1 VPVGAGKVNLDH
13 SVIGP
18 LGSVPSRVGQE
29 EDMGQLGDEH
39 RGRVILGGVEGA
51 ILKLLAHG
59 VHVVRVLSSC
69 PGDVKDGDGG
79 DVVLEAV
86 SHVDCSS
93 REYSGVA
100 LALQVLGQTG
110 LAVVASS
117 ISDPDDVTVIS
128 RYIQHLQDMCLP
140 GTGDEARVIRPALK
154 APQAIVAQRGV
165 VARTHCGEFV
175 FEVGHREVRILL
187 DGHDSVVEGGTTL
200 LALASRFTEGKG
212 TSNSGVFLVAVV
224 NGLLLGATAFLQ
236 GHGLEQ
242 GVSVVDCSHAH
253 GLGQLDVAL
262 PVNGSSSRSAF
273 DLEGKELDVFR

>member
-86 SHVDCSS
+86 GHINGPS
-93 REYSGVA
+93 RQYSGVA
-100 LALQVLGQTG
+100 LALKVLGQTG
-110 LAVVASS
+110 FAVVSSS
-117 ISDPDDVTVIS
+117 ISDPDDVAVVS

-140 GTGDEARVIRPALK
+140 WTGDKARVVRPALE
-154 APQAIVAQRGV
+154 ASQAVVAQRRV
-165 VARTHCGEFV
+165 IARANSGEFV
-175 FEVGHREVRILL
+175 FEVGHREVRVLL

-200 LALASRFTEGKG
+200 LALASRFAEGEG
-212 TSNSGVFLVAVV
+212 TSNSSVFLVAVV
-224 NGLLLGATAFLQ
+224 DGLLLGATPFLQ

-262 PVNGSSSRSAF
+262 PVNSSSSRGAF
-273 DLEGKELDVFR
+273 DLERKVLDVFR